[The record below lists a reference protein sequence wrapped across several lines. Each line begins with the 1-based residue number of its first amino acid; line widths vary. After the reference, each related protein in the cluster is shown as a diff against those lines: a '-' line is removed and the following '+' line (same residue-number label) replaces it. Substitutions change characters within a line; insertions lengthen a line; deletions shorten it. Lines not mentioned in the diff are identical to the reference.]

1 MYRSF
6 KPAEKLSPFIE
17 CYWSWH
23 VEPDDRIVDDIFPD
37 AAPEFI
43 VHLASVPFVK
53 NVSGEWTRQP
63 KAFLYCSALHTLGL
77 SIREPMTV
85 FAVRFRPWGV
95 SRFSQQSMAT
105 MLDRPVDPFEAL
117 NELGDELVAGVS
129 GSDSDGD
136 RIETANRLLESAL
149 QTPAQNEGRLK
160 LLLDA
165 TNGGRCKAADI
176 ARSLAMSDRSFS
188 RLWKEIVGIEPR
200 RFVQIMRF
208 HNALT
213 MIAEGDEL
221 AAVAAACGFSDQP
234 HMARQI
240 KAISGLP
247 PSSLRMR
254 LGDRAYRALYES
266 RPGAPWLGRKK
277 P

>member
-1 MYRSF
+1 VNILVGGC
-6 KPAEKLSPFIE
+6 KGKLSRRELVPHGSQTITDRCVFVFGKNP
-17 CYWSWH
+17 CA
-23 VEPDDRIVDDIFPD
+23 PD
-37 AAPEFI
+37 
-43 VHLASVPFVK
+43 
-53 NVSGEWTRQP
+53 
-63 KAFLYCSALHTLGL
+63 C
-77 SIREPMTV
+77 IR
-85 FAVRFRPWGV
+85 R
-95 SRFSQQSMAT
+95 
-105 MLDRPVDPFEAL
+105 
-117 NELGDELVAGVS
+117 DELVAGVS

-247 PSSLRMR
+247 PSSLRKR